1 MFIMPSFKKSLMVE
15 QFQGNYL
22 KCSKVFGTC
31 IALITP
37 PDWFKKRARL
47 FHPITGVKLK
57 PIRSKFQTNQDSLA
71 RVFPALC
78 VSYMC
83 LIGVLIGSLQWLC
96 SLGLARMITL
106 VLDL

>member
-1 MFIMPSFKKSLMVE
+1 MAFYAGRNLCDTKIDIERFSFE
-15 QFQGNYL
+15 
-22 KCSKVFGTC
+22 CSKVFGTC
-31 IALITP
+31 IAFTTP

-47 FHPITGVKLK
+47 FSSNY
-57 PIRSKFQTNQDSLA
+57 RSQTKTKQDSLA

-83 LIGVLIGSLQWLC
+83 LIGSLEWLC

-106 VLDL
+106 VLEL